1 MSITSLFA
9 KANEDVFFITSYI
22 LTITVVSVMV
32 LIKAKMVKR

>member
-9 KANEDVFFITSYI
+9 KANEDVFFIMSYS
-22 LTITVVSVMV
+22 LAITVASVMV